1 MTNGQLVLARAP
13 RLRML
18 LNMTRAFKFKSTEA
32 SRVWLAERAGVD
44 VETVQ
49 RWERGEERIP
59 ETIVCMLAELFGVSD
74 TFLLG
79 IEEPRDW

>member
-1 MTNGQLVLARAP
+1 MTRGQLVLARAP
-13 RLRML
+13 RLRTL
-18 LNMTRAFKFKSTEA
+18 LNMTRAFTSAEA

-59 ETIVCMLAELFGVSD
+59 EDIVDVLATLFGVSD
-74 TFLLG
+74 TYLLG
-79 IEEPRDW
+79 IEEPRGW

>member
-1 MTNGQLVLARAP
+1 MAGGQLVFARAP

-18 LNMTRAFKFKSTEA
+18 LNMTRAFKGTEA
-32 SRVWLAERAGVD
+32 SREWLAQRAGVS

-49 RWERGEERIP
+49 RWELGNERIP
-59 ETIVCMLAELFGVSD
+59 EDIVGMLADLFGVTD

-79 IEEPRDW
+79 LEEPRGW

>member
-18 LNMTRAFKFKSTEA
+18 LNMTRAFKSTEA